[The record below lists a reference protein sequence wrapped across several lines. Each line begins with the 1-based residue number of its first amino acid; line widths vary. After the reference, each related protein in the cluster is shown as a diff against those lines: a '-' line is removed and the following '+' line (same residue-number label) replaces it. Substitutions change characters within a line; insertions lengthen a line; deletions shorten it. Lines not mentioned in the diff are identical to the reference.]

1 MDFDA
6 ETPNVLLD
14 GSDPGEEIRGR
25 EVESI
30 VSLVA
35 AHPQVRSRLV
45 AVQRAVAASH
55 SRLVTEGRDQ
65 GSVVFPDA
73 DARFYLTASSQVR
86 ATRRVNQLR
95 KKGHEVDVESVLQGI
110 EARDRL
116 DAGRADGPL
125 IRPDGAI
132 EIETDQ
138 LQLAEVVD
146 RIVEA
151 VRKTGRD
158 S

>member
-1 MDFDA
+1 
-6 ETPNVLLD
+6 
-14 GSDPGEEIRGR
+14 
-25 EVESI
+25 
-30 VSLVA
+30 
-35 AHPQVRSRLV
+35 
-45 AVQRAVAASH
+45 
-55 SRLVTEGRDQ
+55 VTEGRDQ